1 MTPGQIESAPEK
13 KRILLIDDHRM
24 MREGLRQL
32 ISQEPDLCVCCE
44 AADGRQAL
52 ACIAK
57 GKPSLALL
65 DISLP
70 DKNGLELLK
79 DIRALDP
86 ELPVLVVSMHD
97 ENLYAERILRAGG
110 RGYIM
115 KQEGGE
121 KLMQAIRQ
129 VLAGQVYV
137 SGQVSS
143 RILENLTGHR
153 PSTARSPIESL
164 TNREFQ
170 VFQLIGQGSG
180 TRQIADKLHLS
191 VKTVEVHRLNIK
203 QKLDLRTATQL
214 VQAAVR
220 WVDSQ

>member
-1 MTPGQIESAPEK
+1 MTPKQSQSAPDK

-32 ISQEPDLCVCCE
+32 ISHEPDLRVCCE
-44 AADGRQAL
+44 AADARQAL

-57 GKPSLALL
+57 GKPDLALL

-86 ELPVLVVSMHD
+86 RLPVLVVSMHD
-97 ENLYAERILRAGG
+97 ENLYAERVLRAGG

-115 KQEGGE
+115 KHEGGE
-121 KLMQAIRQ
+121 KLMQAMRH
-129 VLAGQVYV
+129 VLAGQAYV
-137 SGQVSS
+137 SGPMSS
-143 RILENLTGHR
+143 RILDNLTGHR
-153 PSTARSPIESL
+153 RAAARSSVEKL
-164 TNREFQ
+164 TDREFE
-170 VFQLIGQGSG
+170 VFRLIGQGNG
-180 TRQIADKLHLS
+180 TRQIAEKLRVS

-203 QKLDLRTATQL
+203 RKLVLKTATQL
-214 VQAAVR
+214 IRAAVR
-220 WVDSQ
+220 WAESR